1 MAEIEMFFLFVTRRD
16 PNPPSYGYTIWD
28 SYNGDDVTGNGVRG
42 GVGVVNKNENY
53 LKFFVDPE
61 TGRNLQKE
69 NGNPNKE
76 GTTFWNDLLPSVEKL
91 SMEKMNK
98 LNELLILAGN
108 SNVGGH
114 QSGKYEFFLN
124 I

>member
-53 LKFFVDPE
+53 LKCFVDPE

-114 QSGKYEFFLN
+114 QSGKYEFF
-124 I
+124 